1 MASLLD
7 FQPDNS
13 GGDPIGHM
21 NALQRGVYRVLEQL
35 QPWESETEVDEA
47 VFDRI
52 AQEEGIDKETLK
64 DEYKRWVLMS
74 RQNVGQ
80 PGTYDELTPVGG
92 GRGDIPEAWKSDGR
106 LTDFNSLYGLLGG
119 AGPQ

>member
-1 MASLLD
+1 LASLLD
-7 FQPDNS
+7 FQPDNA

-35 QPWESETEVDEA
+35 RPGDSEIDIDET
-47 VFDRI
+47 VFERI
-52 AQEEGIDKETLK
+52 ALEEGIDKETLK

-80 PGTYDELTPVGG
+80 PGTYDELTLVGG
-92 GRGDIPEAWKSDGR
+92 GRGDLPQAWKSDER